1 VKALVAEHLVVRYGE
16 VEAVR
21 GASFSVGR
29 GEVFGLLGP
38 NGAGK
43 TSVLRVLTTLI
54 RPHGGRAWVLGH
66 EVGDE
71 PAAVRRLI
79 GYVPQALSAD
89 GSLTGRENAML
100 FARLHNLPRADRRA
114 RVDEA
119 LDEMGLGPAGGRLAR
134 TYSGGMI
141 RGLEIAC
148 GLLHRPPMLLL
159 DEPTVGL
166 DPQVRQELW
175 ALIDQLRSEGVSILM
190 STHYIEEAERL
201 ADEVAI
207 MSAGRIAARGRPAQL
222 VAEHVGREAIEVY
235 GPSAELRE
243 AEQRAAAAGFSTRR
257 AGPALAILGTDRSDN
272 GALPR
277 GYPRAANLEDAFVLL
292 TGAEVE

>member
-1 VKALVAEHLVVRYGE
+1 MKALVAEDLVVRYGE

-21 GASFSVGR
+21 GASFSVDR

-54 RPHGGRAWVLGH
+54 RPQGGQAWVLGH
-66 EVGDE
+66 EVGNE
-71 PAAVRRLI
+71 PATVRRLI

-119 LDEMGLGPAGGRLAR
+119 LDQMGLGPAGGRLAR

-141 RGLEIAC
+141 RRLEIAC

-166 DPQVRQELW
+166 DPAARQAVWSHLHH
-175 ALIDQLRSEGVSILM
+175 LRAEAGTTLVVT
-190 STHYIEEAERL
+190 THAMEEAEEHCQR
-201 ADEVAI
+201 VAI
-207 MSAGRIAARGRPAQL
+207 LSHGRVRAQGSL
-222 VAEHVGREAIEVY
+222 DELKAVG
-235 GPSAELRE
+235 G
-243 AEQRAAAAGFSTRR
+243 R
-257 AGPALAILGTDRSDN
+257 AGESLEAVFLGLVSD
-272 GALPR
+272 
-277 GYPRAANLEDAFVLL
+277 EDS
-292 TGAEVE
+292 TPGEVIRDVARHRRTARRLG